1 MTIRGRLLW
10 AFASVAVLLGLPLLY
25 GGLRLR
31 QLGEIAMTLKASH
44 AEGLTA
50 VGGLRAGLVEYD
62 RYSRSYVI
70 APDPVFRSGMRSA
83 LARAGESVARLERV
97 GHHEASAGAHAAL
110 DSLARISGILE
121 RLVESQETQ
130 VATTFLRT
138 TVRPAY
144 DDAAAAVD
152 AIGDAIGLASGAAAD
167 SAQRLSADAVRTA
180 GAGGMLALL
189 LAAAVAL
196 WATGAIIRPVRR
208 LRVEMASVAAGS
220 FAAPTGLPYRRM
232 DEVGDLCRSF
242 RSMTEQLA
250 HLDHIRGEFLNVI
263 THDLKAP
270 LNIIGGCAE
279 LIEEAERTGR
289 RDEAG
294 KLVASIREHVHV
306 LTARVNQLLR
316 VGRLEAEAFQ
326 VHPEI
331 VPVGP
336 IFGWG
341 RRAFEPEARRQG
353 IGFSVTIEPSAPAF
367 VLADMESLNHEI
379 IGNLLS
385 NAFKFTPPGGRVA
398 LRVWGERTDGKEEL
412 HFTVADSGIGI
423 PPDDL
428 PLVFSKYYQVGRG
441 AGAKGGVGLGLA
453 IARRVAEAHGGTI
466 DADSKP
472 GRGAVFHV
480 SLPAPDLRPAGGEDG
495 PAAPPL
501 RVVRA
506 GASGPRKVGRSA

>member
-167 SAQRLSADAVRTA
+167 SAQRLSA
-180 GAGGMLALL
+180 
-189 LAAAVAL
+189 
-196 WATGAIIRPVRR
+196 
-208 LRVEMASVAAGS
+208 
-220 FAAPTGLPYRRM
+220 
-232 DEVGDLCRSF
+232 
-242 RSMTEQLA
+242 
-250 HLDHIRGEFLNVI
+250 
-263 THDLKAP
+263 
-270 LNIIGGCAE
+270 
-279 LIEEAERTGR
+279 
-289 RDEAG
+289 
-294 KLVASIREHVHV
+294 
-306 LTARVNQLLR
+306 
-316 VGRLEAEAFQ
+316 
-326 VHPEI
+326 
-331 VPVGP
+331 
-336 IFGWG
+336 
-341 RRAFEPEARRQG
+341 
-353 IGFSVTIEPSAPAF
+353 
-367 VLADMESLNHEI
+367 
-379 IGNLLS
+379 
-385 NAFKFTPPGGRVA
+385 
-398 LRVWGERTDGKEEL
+398 
-412 HFTVADSGIGI
+412 
-423 PPDDL
+423 
-428 PLVFSKYYQVGRG
+428 GRG
-441 AGAKGGVGLGLA
+441 ATGQN
-453 IARRVAEAHGGTI
+453 
-466 DADSKP
+466 
-472 GRGAVFHV
+472 
-480 SLPAPDLRPAGGEDG
+480 
-495 PAAPPL
+495 
-501 RVVRA
+501 RA
-506 GASGPRKVGRSA
+506 